1 MSDEALSCWTLLYP
15 AGLGLLIAL
24 VFRSWGWCVQKVE
37 DEEAARV
44 RIKNEYHSSLPSSYQ
59 EDDFE
64 IRIHPPGD
72 FKMKVEPS
80 QDEKIRCRYRGVI
93 FAAFVPP
100 FFIYWYFLSPS
111 VCGFFSFVISAA
123 ALVGSIQQF
132 WMYLRWHDKFGD
144 SATVDFKL
152 DHLVV
157 LTEDGYRHVY
167 VYDSTMQVQVSIDQD
182 IIGVWP
188 LQVHHR
194 TSVFLS
200 IKDSTDKAAF
210 PFTGPGCGPLLTI
223 FRQSGVKVDMLEK
236 TLAQMEFWSD
246 VENVDPSW
254 VAPPLP
260 QRSKSRS
267 KFKDMLCNGCG
278 AKSSIDSNATSRVCE
293 YCGSADLTSV

>member
-1 MSDEALSCWTLLYP
+1 MSNEDVSCWALLYP

-24 VFRSWGWCVQKVE
+24 VLRSWGLCVQKVE
-37 DEEAARV
+37 DEGAARARV
-44 RIKNEYHSSLPSSYQ
+44 KSEYYSSLPSSYEQ
-59 EDDFE
+59 DDFN
-64 IRIHPPGD
+64 IQINPPGV

-80 QDEKIRCRYRGVI
+80 QDERIRCRYRGVI
-93 FAAFVPP
+93 FASFAPP
-100 FFIYWYFLSPS
+100 FFLYWYFLSPS
-111 VCGFFSFVISAA
+111 VCSFFSFVISAA

-132 WMYLRWHDKFGD
+132 WRYLSWQDQFGD

-167 VYDSTMQVQVSIDQD
+167 VYDSTMQVLVSCDQD

-194 TSVFLS
+194 TAMFLS
-200 IKDSTDKAAF
+200 IKDSTDKAGF
-210 PFTGPGCGPLLTI
+210 PFTGPGCGALLAI
-223 FRQSGVKVDMLEK
+223 FRQSGVKVDIMEK
-236 TLAQMEFWSD
+236 TLAQMEFWLD

-260 QRSKSRS
+260 QRSKNRS
-267 KFKDMLCNGCG
+267 KLKDMVCNGCG
-278 AKSSIDSNATSRVCE
+278 AKSSFDSNATSRVCE